1 MRKLML
7 LSALALI
14 VPAAADAQE
23 RPRQMGGRG
32 QMMNTVEWLIT
43 NREEF
48 KGSDEQIAKL
58 EVIAKKFEADTKQQR
73 AEMDKAR
80 EAMRS
85 GTTDRA
91 TVMMQLRPI
100 REDMQKKDE
109 AAVEEALK
117 VLSEDQ
123 QKTVKALIQSRR
135 EEMQNRRRSDGQPIR

>member
-7 LSALALI
+7 LSALALM

>member
-7 LSALALI
+7 LSALALM
-14 VPAAADAQE
+14 VPGAADAQE

>member
-7 LSALALI
+7 LAALALM
-14 VPAAADAQE
+14 VPAAANAQD

-32 QMMNTVEWLIT
+32 QMMNTVEWLVT

-48 KGSDEQIAKL
+48 KASDDQIAKL
-58 EVIAKKFEADTKQQR
+58 EAIAKKFDSDTEKQR
-73 AEMDKAR
+73 TELDKAR

-85 GTTDRA
+85 GTSDRA
-91 TVMMQLRPI
+91 AVMAQLRPI

-109 AAVEEALK
+109 AALVEALK

-123 QKTVKALIQSRR
+123 QKTVKALIEARR
-135 EEMQNRRRSDGQPIR
+135 EEMQSRRRPAGQPIR